1 MNICVYGAA
10 SSKIDDS
17 FKEAG
22 IKLGKKMAKNIS
34 SKKPLSIKLSSHAN
48 NKTNSKQKPNLQTY
62 TINGVKVRLTAREA
76 RVFKKAA
83 K

>member
-1 MNICVYGAA
+1 
-10 SSKIDDS
+10 
-17 FKEAG
+17 
-22 IKLGKKMAKNIS
+22 MAKNIS

-62 TINGVKVRLTAREA
+62 TINGVKVRLTSRES

-83 K
+83 KEDIQFLDIFLWVKFK

>member
-1 MNICVYGAA
+1 
-10 SSKIDDS
+10 
-17 FKEAG
+17 
-22 IKLGKKMAKNIS
+22 MAKNIS

-62 TINGVKVRLTAREA
+62 TINGVKVRLTSREA